1 MNGPSIIDGIKFAAQ
16 IVKHQLAL
24 QPGEEVVIIADT
36 YTERDMLDAMA
47 GAIAGAGA
55 EFTIVTQPART
66 RPSEIHKLT
75 RSALRAYEGAD
86 VIIPATGSCGVS
98 QYGASAVMWPLLGA
112 KKARVFT
119 LSERSLGEMTEGA
132 AGADYGEV
140 ERVGLQIIGSLAGV
154 DTVRATTALGTDIT
168 FRVKGRDLINLA
180 SFARQAGDE
189 GGIPSGEVTVN
200 PIAGVTEGV
209 LVVDG
214 PIGYIGRPKAPLTL
228 VARAG
233 EWVEVRGKGSE
244 ADKLRG
250 FFDTMEHARNV
261 AEFAMGTNA
270 WARQNGVVSEE
281 KKRLGTMHTAFGRS
295 TRTADWRCE
304 VWSKI
309 HGDLVVYA
317 PTIEANGKVIMSGG
331 VLVV

>member
-1 MNGPSIIDGIKFAAQ
+1 MNGPSIIDAIKFASQ

-24 QPGEEVVIIADT
+24 RPGEEVVIIADA
-36 YTERDMLDAMA
+36 YTERDILDAMA

-55 EFTIVTQPART
+55 EFTIVIQPART
-66 RPSEIHKLT
+66 RPSDIHKLT

-98 QYGASAVMWPLLGA
+98 QYGASAVMWPLLAA

-119 LSERSLGEMTEGA
+119 LSERSLNEMTEGA
-132 AGADYGEV
+132 AAADYDEV
-140 ERVGLQIIGSLAGV
+140 EGVGLRIIGSLGEAHA
-154 DTVRATTALGTDIT
+154 VRVTTALGTDIT
-168 FRVKGRDLINLA
+168 FRVEGRDLINLA
-180 SFARQAGDE
+180 SFARRAGDE
-189 GGIPSGEVTVN
+189 GGIPSGEVTVD
-200 PIAGVTEGV
+200 PVAGVTEGV

-214 PIGYIGRPKAPLTL
+214 PIGYVGRPKVPLTL

-233 EWVEVRGKGSE
+233 EWVEVQGTGSE
-244 ADKLRG
+244 ADKLRR

-309 HGDLVVYA
+309 HGDMVVYA
-317 PTIEANGKVIMSGG
+317 PTIEVDTKVVMKDGMLA
-331 VLVV
+331 V